1 MAWLRKTPIVSLL
14 LAVALA
20 AAPLLLAHDPGPS
33 GPVFEDS
40 RQEARA
46 YLERNPRLELD
57 LLGERILDSEWV
69 AETGLAS
76 AATDSGLGVRLPSR
90 WLDRSQARL
99 DELVAKAYDAR
110 MQSDPAWHFG
120 VLDGKSELQNYIAHV
135 FVPGVTAGAILSI
148 VVLLLV
154 GIPLERTWSSPVL
167 GAVAVG
173 SFFAVAHAY
182 LIFDASSGVP
192 WHGSAGLAGA
202 LLGAYFIR
210 GLGGHF
216 TVPGWILLPVW
227 LGVESFVVRGFWID
241 DFGSV
246 PWATLCAAIGF
257 GAMVAGILRVLNIE
271 QTLDSRALSGRSWE
285 PNLLVTRAAQL
296 RSDDDPCQA
305 FDLLQAA
312 WRDEPENTEIC
323 EAFFS
328 IAVEVGQPEA
338 AATAILPSLR
348 TALHQGDVQQAIDYW
363 FPLALKKCAV
373 ELEPTAF
380 VRLGEALLDA
390 SHPDEA
396 FFSLR
401 SALSAGGSS
410 SHARRI
416 VNIARDLDEGLAR
429 QAASMALQDPSLDPK
444 SRGELEATASES
456 VEEQVAQVVE
466 ELLGDVRSQFDQG
479 VSAEHQ
485 TFEITAFPLELDPE
499 PRVPCLEWSS
509 LDLEADFMTP
519 DLSEELGSG
528 GQIDLS
534 DLKSSGSGFDLRDLE
549 ALDAV
554 PVAVVESGL
563 EIEIEGRGKSH
574 LPFSRIQAISIATVA
589 GLGTRPVLV
598 IDLVLNWFGGSEEP
612 MKIIRLRG
620 DRLDPRGLSTGKG
633 NPLEVLTAWVVEL
646 ERQSGSTCLPTRG
659 ILSGSY
665 SKHASLV
672 AYERE
677 VLMASSG
684 KE

>member
-1 MAWLRKTPIVSLL
+1 
-14 LAVALA
+14 
-20 AAPLLLAHDPGPS
+20 
-33 GPVFEDS
+33 
-40 RQEARA
+40 
-46 YLERNPRLELD
+46 
-57 LLGERILDSEWV
+57 
-69 AETGLAS
+69 
-76 AATDSGLGVRLPSR
+76 
-90 WLDRSQARL
+90 
-99 DELVAKAYDAR
+99 
-110 MQSDPAWHFG
+110 
-120 VLDGKSELQNYIAHV
+120 
-135 FVPGVTAGAILSI
+135 
-148 VVLLLV
+148 
-154 GIPLERTWSSPVL
+154 
-167 GAVAVG
+167 
-173 SFFAVAHAY
+173 
-182 LIFDASSGVP
+182 
-192 WHGSAGLAGA
+192 
-202 LLGAYFIR
+202 
-210 GLGGHF
+210 
-216 TVPGWILLPVW
+216 
-227 LGVESFVVRGFWID
+227 
-241 DFGSV
+241 
-246 PWATLCAAIGF
+246 
-257 GAMVAGILRVLNIE
+257 MVAGILRVLNIE